1 METIQK
7 TKDVLLTFFPVRR
20 SATQKEEFRKW
31 LIKELKRAGHKAT
44 EEKYGKYNGTVNVIA
59 GDPERATVFLAAH
72 YGTATRMLLPNYVSP
87 TNPFFHVGYHFLAG
101 FILVLLALVLS
112 FVVTFPVNRP
122 DLTFPL
128 FVIFTVGILLITAY
142 GPANKNNANNN
153 TSGVLALLSI
163 ARRMPKNDRICYVF
177 FDNNERSLLGAKSF
191 KKQHPGAERTLFID
205 FNCVGNGEEMLLMP
219 SKYSRWDEDML
230 AALDE
235 AFADVEQSDT
245 KLRLINQGLVYY
257 PSDCRKFKFHLSVAA
272 CKKGVLG
279 HHIPYLN
286 SKMDTVLDCDNI
298 RMLADGMER
307 FLPVY
312 LAQGDEKK
320 V

>member
-1 METIQK
+1 MDTIEK
-7 TKDVLLTFFPVRR
+7 TKDILLTLFPVRR

-44 EEKYGKYNGTVNVIA
+44 EESYGKYNGTVNVIA

-72 YGTATRMLLPNYVSP
+72 YDTATRMLLPNYVSP

-101 FILVLLALVLS
+101 FALVLAALILS
-112 FVVTFPVNRP
+112 FAITFPVNRP

-128 FVIFTVGILLITAY
+128 FVILAVGGLLLTAY
-142 GPANKNNANNN
+142 GPANKNNANSN
-153 TSGVLALLSI
+153 TSGVLTLLSVV
-163 ARRMPKNDRICYVF
+163 RQMPKNDRICYVF

-191 KKQHPGAERTLFID
+191 KKKHPGVERTLMID
-205 FNCVGNGEEMLLMP
+205 FNCVGNGDEILLMP
-219 SKYSRWDEDML
+219 SKYSRWDEDLM

-235 AFADVEQSDT
+235 AFADVDQSSANI
-245 KLRLINQGLVYY
+245 RLINQWLVYY

-272 CKKGVLG
+272 CKKNAVGY
-279 HHIPYLN
+279 HIPHLN
-286 SKMDTVLDCDNI
+286 SPKDTELSCENI
-298 RMLADGMER
+298 RLLLDGMVR
-307 FLPVY
+307 FLPAY
-312 LAQGDEKK
+312 LAQGEEKK